1 MLLDWLDYGLL
12 IHKYE
17 ILRFAQDDKIA
28 LSKGYELPA
37 LILRTGQY
45 NGGAFFAGEFRGNF
59 LRAWSRVSRE
69 NSWRLRPFA
78 PNSFAFFP
86 LLRYKLR

>member
-28 LSKGYELPA
+28 FCKGFNLS
-37 LILRTGQY
+37 
-45 NGGAFFAGEFRGNF
+45 
-59 LRAWSRVSRE
+59 
-69 NSWRLRPFA
+69 
-78 PNSFAFFP
+78 
-86 LLRYKLR
+86 